1 MKKFSI
7 KTLFIVLMIAVL
19 AFSLVAC
26 DKDPV
31 ECETCVDED
40 GDRKCDVC
48 GKPVRTGG
56 GNGANSDS
64 AKFFQN
70 LWDTAA
76 PIGGTAIEDG
86 EDLAVSMDMS
96 LALGNGGDVLADL
109 GVNIG
114 LVLDRT
120 TEGAHSAAKI
130 NVYDHENGDNL
141 LTVYYFLDD
150 NKTFYIDAL
159 GQSFKMAVDYNYNDD
174 AAAIINDALNA
185 KLSDLLGDAVN
196 SYPGVAAKSIMDII
210 NNLVDDFG
218 ASWNLDAPINA
229 ITGLLGVNIGEL
241 LGSNAELLDTVNG
254 VLGNLATSMGIED
267 YEGIDTEAL
276 ADSDAVILDLL
287 KGVGPILFPQVKTT
301 EDGNAITYKTGLDLT
316 ETGLIGKIKFL
327 VASLPMG
334 LGQVISDLEE
344 VSLQYTT
351 VDNVIDNFGINVS
364 LGTDDDSIDLAIR
377 INDMAIEGV
386 NAAQA
391 ATVLGA
397 DKASYK
403 PYFEVN
409 TGMEIEITED
419 TLVVSLEGRDALDF
433 AGTYTMALR
442 GQIDLINDESK
453 NETNNTRVYAFI
465 KHNDKEIARLTFN
478 NKALALGVDATSPV
492 VQFIVE
498 EGVSLLLQNLAEAN
512 QVDGQP
518 DTWLR
523 GFVLALA
530 NVAYVEDFADAAA
543 IKAATSFTIN
553 PDLAIDNGVAISDI
567 TLADIKTH
575 GVRLLEAAG
584 SAIGGLLGG
593 GASAETPDVE
603 EVLAQVWQP
612 NIYSLLTAISEAVDG
627 NLKDGINV
635 EIENIGEMIVS
646 LFERTDDGYTGPLSI
661 EELCYGNGET
671 EAGKKVVGLFS
682 MVDGFD
688 AKTFAT
694 ETFGQCDWAGED
706 ILVSLMSSKI
716 KANFNSDLDGTIEII
731 NGDCSIKITMSA
743 GITASNDAID
753 WTGYEF
759 PDTTTWPCYELN

>member
-1 MKKFSI
+1 M
-7 KTLFIVLMIAVL
+7 
-19 AFSLVAC
+19 
-26 DKDPV
+26 
-31 ECETCVDED
+31 
-40 GDRKCDVC
+40 
-48 GKPVRTGG
+48 
-56 GNGANSDS
+56 
-64 AKFFQN
+64 
-70 LWDTAA
+70 
-76 PIGGTAIEDG
+76 
-86 EDLAVSMDMS
+86 
-96 LALGNGGDVLADL
+96 
-109 GVNIG
+109 
-114 LVLDRT
+114 
-120 TEGAHSAAKI
+120 
-130 NVYDHENGDNL
+130 
-141 LTVYYFLDD
+141 
-150 NKTFYIDAL
+150 
-159 GQSFKMAVDYNYNDD
+159 
-174 AAAIINDALNA
+174 
-185 KLSDLLGDAVN
+185 
-196 SYPGVAAKSIMDII
+196 
-210 NNLVDDFG
+210 
-218 ASWNLDAPINA
+218 
-229 ITGLLGVNIGEL
+229 
-241 LGSNAELLDTVNG
+241 
-254 VLGNLATSMGIED
+254 
-267 YEGIDTEAL
+267 
-276 ADSDAVILDLL
+276 
-287 KGVGPILFPQVKTT
+287 
-301 EDGNAITYKTGLDLT
+301 TGLDLT
-316 ETGLIGKIKFL
+316 ETGIIGKISFFA
-327 VASLPMG
+327 ASLPMG

-364 LGTDDDSIDLAIR
+364 LGTQDDSIDLAIR

-419 TLVVSLEGRDALDF
+419 TLVVSLEGREALDF

-442 GQIDLINDESK
+442 GQIDLINDES
-453 NETNNTRVYAFI
+453 EGAANNTRVYAFI
-465 KHNDKEIARLTFN
+465 KHNDEEIARLTFN

-543 IKAATSFTIN
+543 LKAATSFTIN
-553 PDLAIDNGVAISDI
+553 PNLAIDNGVAISDI

-593 GASAETPDVE
+593 GASAETPNVDD
-603 EVLAQVWQP
+603 VLAQVWQP

-646 LFERTDDGYTGPLSI
+646 LFERTEDGYTGPISV

-688 AKTFAT
+688 AKAFAT
-694 ETFGQCDWAGED
+694 ATFGQCDWAGED

-731 NGDCSIKITMSA
+731 NGDCYIKVTMSA